1 MSAPTLLKTVT
12 MFSLPQKARVLDLYK
27 RLIRLSKTWTSASGD
42 AAQSAKESEY
52 IKLEAR
58 TLFRNNAHLT
68 DPKVIEAHILEGESR
83 LELAMHYKN
92 PYPRL
97 SNLPKSSMANR
108 SMKRNQR
115 VFDESVPAYLRSY
128 KTGMDKSGNK
138 SH

>member
-1 MSAPTLLKTVT
+1 MSVPTLLKTVT

-68 DPKVIEAHILEGESR
+68 DPKVIEVRNLSAPEHTYLNISVVDVFFVIVFAG
-83 LELAMHYKN
+83 
-92 PYPRL
+92 PYP
-97 SNLPKSSMANR
+97 
-108 SMKRNQR
+108 
-115 VFDESVPAYLRSY
+115 
-128 KTGMDKSGNK
+128 
-138 SH
+138 